1 MYDCLLFAGCCC
13 VQGFMTVASLMVSV
27 TLSGGYPE
35 LTRLN
40 LSLSRCGQARSTL
53 EHSERIRIVSVITMF
68 HLMRI
73 SQWEEYG
80 RYFPE

>member
-1 MYDCLLFAGCCC
+1 
-13 VQGFMTVASLMVSV
+13 MVSV

-35 LTRLN
+35 LTRLDRRI
-40 LSLSRCGQARSTL
+40 SRCGQARSMS
-53 EHSERIRIVSVITMF
+53 EHSERICIVSVITMF